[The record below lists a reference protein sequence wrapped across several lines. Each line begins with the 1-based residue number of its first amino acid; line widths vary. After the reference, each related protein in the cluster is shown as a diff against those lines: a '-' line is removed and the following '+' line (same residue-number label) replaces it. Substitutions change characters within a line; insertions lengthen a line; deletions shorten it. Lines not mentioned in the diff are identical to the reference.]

1 MKKKLFFIGIF
12 LIGISYV
19 FSQEKPKMFRDSL
32 DNAFDISTFI
42 LGNNGILP
50 LVIPITE
57 PAVGFGAVAGGAYFL
72 KKKKPGQK
80 EDIIAL
86 MGGLTTNGTWLVGG
100 AYMGFW
106 NKDKVRYRGVIGY
119 GDMTLN
125 FYDPKGESFEFNMQA
140 FMFLQQANFR
150 IGNSDFFL
158 GGKYQLSVINIPIF
172 AGNEFIDPIDLELRN
187 SGVSLIAEY
196 DNLNNT
202 FSPTDGL
209 RVHLSYDQNFEL
221 LGSTKNWGKLNFFTH
236 WYFPVNEKWIPA
248 LRLESSLA
256 TGDTPFYALPF
267 VALRGIP
274 ALRYQGDLT
283 FLAETEQ
290 LYNITPRW
298 GLLGFTGIGTAI
310 KSLDNSNLK
319 NDVVWNA
326 GGGFRYLLARKLG
339 LKMGMDIARGPED
352 WAFYITVG
360 TGWLK

>member
-202 FSPTDGL
+202 FSPTD
-209 RVHLSYDQNFEL
+209 VYEF
-221 LGSTKNWGKLNFFTH
+221 
-236 WYFPVNEKWIPA
+236 I
-248 LRLESSLA
+248 
-256 TGDTPFYALPF
+256 
-267 VALRGIP
+267 
-274 ALRYQGDLT
+274 
-283 FLAETEQ
+283 
-290 LYNITPRW
+290 
-298 GLLGFTGIGTAI
+298 
-310 KSLDNSNLK
+310 
-319 NDVVWNA
+319 
-326 GGGFRYLLARKLG
+326 
-339 LKMGMDIARGPED
+339 
-352 WAFYITVG
+352 
-360 TGWLK
+360 